1 MDYITETLETKR
13 LILRPLSVNDA
24 TEMFNNWASDPQVT
38 KYLTWSA
45 HTNESTT
52 KDRLVLRETK
62 YKNKEILDW
71 GIVVKETNELIGT
84 ITVVKDHP
92 EYQTMEIG
100 YVIGRKWWHQGYTTE
115 AFRQIIQYL
124 FATYPWL
131 NRIEA
136 THDIENPNSGKVM
149 QKCGL
154 QFEGIL
160 RQKGKNRRGLVD
172 IAIYAILREDG
183 KFQK

>member
-1 MDYITETLETKR
+1 MTYITPRLTTKR
-13 LILRPLSVNDA
+13 LLLRPLAITDA
-24 TEMFNNWASDPQVT
+24 SAMFHNWANDPQVT
-38 KYLTWSA
+38 KYLTWPP

-52 KDRLVLRETK
+52 KDQLVLRETK

-115 AFRQIIQYL
+115 AFKQIIQYL
-124 FATYPWL
+124 FATYSWL

-160 RQKGKNRRGLVD
+160 RQRRKNNRGL
-172 IAIYAILREDG
+172 INSAMYAILREDFE
-183 KFQK
+183 K

>member
-1 MDYITETLETKR
+1 M
-13 LILRPLSVNDA
+13 NDV

-45 HTNESTT
+45 HNNKAIT
-52 KDRLVLRETK
+52 KKRLLIHE
-62 YKNKEILDW
+62 KNYQAKKILDW
-71 GIVVKETNELIGT
+71 GIVVKDTNTLIDT
-84 ITVVKDHP
+84 ITVVEANEDKCS
-92 EYQTMEIG
+92 MEIG
-100 YVIGRKWWHQGYTTE
+100 YVIGQNWWRKGYTSE
-115 AFRQIIQYL
+115 VLGKVIEHL
-124 FATYPWL
+124 FTNYPWL
-131 NRIEA
+131 IRIEA
-136 THDIENPNSGKVM
+136 THDIQNPNYGKVM